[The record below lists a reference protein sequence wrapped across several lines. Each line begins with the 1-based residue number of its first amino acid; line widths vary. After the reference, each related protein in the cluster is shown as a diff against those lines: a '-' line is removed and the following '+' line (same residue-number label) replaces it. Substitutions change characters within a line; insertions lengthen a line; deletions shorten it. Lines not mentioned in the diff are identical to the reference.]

1 MEYQKK
7 IIEAERDRRNFQEKL
22 ETEKQTGL
30 STLKAMEAQRMDH
43 QKLQQDAD
51 LVTKERNEAV
61 ARLGQEMAQLERL
74 EREKREMMARLDSLS
89 KEQEQRN
96 NSVEAGKSVG
106 DLNMKLKLEIGA
118 LRGENEG
125 LQKKN
130 DEVVRQVNELEN
142 QIQVTGRNLRA
153 KDGELQANQA
163 KVDSL
168 SEEAARLKR
177 QLDSA
182 QVRNKILF
190 LLS

>member
-1 MEYQKK
+1 MVASHQAKIHKLEGERMEDQKK

-22 ETEKQTGL
+22 EAEKANG
-30 STLKAMEAQRMDH
+30 SATLRQMEAQRMDH

-74 EREKREMMARLDSLS
+74 EREKRDMMARLDSLS

-96 NSVEAGKSVG
+96 NNLDSGKSLN

-130 DEVVRQVNELEN
+130 EEVARQVVDLEN
-142 QIQVTGRNLRA
+142 QIQATGRNLRA
-153 KDGELQANQA
+153 K
-163 KVDSL
+163 
-168 SEEAARLKR
+168 
-177 QLDSA
+177 
-182 QVRNKILF
+182 
-190 LLS
+190 